1 MNRQG
6 REVNLERK
14 VDVVEDLDAR
24 KQYLFMI
31 FCLKGNEQ

>member
-14 VDVVEDLDAR
+14 VDVVEDLDG
-24 KQYLFMI
+24 KKTVLI
-31 FCLKGNEQ
+31 HS